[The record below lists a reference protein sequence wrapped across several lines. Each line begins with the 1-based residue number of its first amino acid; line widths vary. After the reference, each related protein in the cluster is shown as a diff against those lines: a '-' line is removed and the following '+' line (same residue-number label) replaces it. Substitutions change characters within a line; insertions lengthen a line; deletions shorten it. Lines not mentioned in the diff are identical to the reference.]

1 MNKADDFLEQQKQDA
16 TTIQEKKILS
26 DAQGLIEA
34 TNQLMINKNP
44 DEKLQRFIEASAKVT
59 QDAASTAT
67 SEIGEMKVTTT
78 EKKQVQ
84 DIYDGL
90 LGFLKMLSTSP
101 EFRHHILDLTNIMQD
116 IFVRTEIIK
125 PNSNLLSSSDVVT
138 TLPTSTGSV
147 GYPYTETPFKPATLD
162 TSSAGFG
169 LGATSSVVDLGSPVG
184 LGARSVDDWSTN
196 YTWGVTNEERN
207 DWKAQIPAHL
217 RHEFAD
223 RLIKVFSALRTR
235 PDWTRGVLAVF
246 SILDTQAA
254 RLQQIANA
262 TSSSV
267 EESSH
272 AQVALEEGKAL
283 LESFSKR
290 SLEPLLASTKDLI
303 NFILNDPEMWSW
315 VKELR
320 YFFENSFEFPNLWS
334 SEQYSKRLERLI
346 DDGRRLMN
354 NVKYRTQYQLLLS
367 ESQALFESIVND
379 ADVVNLQEKAK
390 SFLQN
395 FAIRDKTTGEI
406 TFDTDLLM
414 KLRKYLV
421 PFFVE
426 LMDKI
431 PIPVIE
437 GSTDEYEFKLENIVF
452 SGYDIIPEHI
462 EIHSRSDMDL
472 NVKDLNA
479 EKINSLTTIKIS
491 HIMTK
496 IENMKFWF
504 KRKTFPAI
512 EDSGLA
518 DVELRGNEG
527 AKLLV
532 DMQMLIRD
540 NNPVFRVMSSHVE
553 IDRLRI
559 TVTEA
564 KHEWLLN
571 VFAAVFE
578 TKLKE
583 TMSRSIEEKM
593 NTLIKSLEEG
603 FTNVVN
609 QFPAASLKQFAKE
622 QLLGNNTNTT
632 SATKPIQG

>member
-1 MNKADDFLEQQKQDA
+1 M
-16 TTIQEKKILS
+16 
-26 DAQGLIEA
+26 
-34 TNQLMINKNP
+34 
-44 DEKLQRFIEASAKVT
+44 RVT
-59 QDAASTAT
+59 S
-67 SEIGEMKVTTT
+67 T

-101 EFRHHILDLTNIMQD
+101 EFRRHILDLTNILQD
-116 IFVRTEIIK
+116 IFVRTEIVKSGGFPSPSTAETI
-125 PNSNLLSSSDVVT
+125 T

-147 GYPYTETPFKPATLD
+147 GYPYTETPFKPSTLD
-162 TSSAGFG
+162 SSSLGFG
-169 LGATSSVVDLGSPVG
+169 LGATSSVTDLGSPVG

-196 YTWGVTNEERN
+196 YTWGLTSEERN
-207 DWKAQIPAHL
+207 DWKAQVPAHL

-254 RLQQIANA
+254 RLQQIASA
-262 TSSSV
+262 ASSSV
-267 EESSH
+267 EENSQ
-272 AQVALEEGKAL
+272 AQVALDEGMAL
-283 LESFSKR
+283 LESFSQR
-290 SLEPLLASTKDLI
+290 SLEPLLASAKELI

-354 NVKYRTQYQLLLS
+354 NVKYRTKYQLLLS
-367 ESQALFESIVND
+367 ESQALFECIVND
-379 ADVVNLQEKAK
+379 TDVVNLQEKAK

-395 FAIRDKTTGEI
+395 FAVRDKTSGEI

-414 KLRKYLV
+414 RMRKYLV

-479 EKINSLTTIKIS
+479 EKINSFTTIKIS

-540 NNPVFRVMSSHVE
+540 NNPIFRVMSSHVE

-609 QFPAASLKQFAKE
+609 QFPAASIKQFAKE
-622 QLLGNNTNTT
+622 QLLGNNTNTDAT
-632 SATKPIQG
+632 TKPIQG